1 MEWLWLISLAIA
13 IVVAVLCYRI
23 AEGKGRSGVLWGILG
38 FIIPIIALI
47 IILVL
52 PDKSAPTA

>member
-13 IVVAVLCYRI
+13 IVFAVLCYRI

-52 PDKSAPTA
+52 PDKSTAAA

>member
-13 IVVAVLCYRI
+13 IVIAVLCYRI

-52 PDKSAPTA
+52 PDKSTA

>member
-13 IVVAVLCYRI
+13 IVFAVLCYRI

-52 PDKSAPTA
+52 PDKSTATA

>member
-1 MEWLWLISLAIA
+1 MEWLWLISPAIA

-23 AEGKGRSGVLWGILG
+23 AEGKGRSGVLWGIFG
-38 FIIPIIALI
+38 FIFPIIALI

-52 PDKSAPTA
+52 RSKSMAAV

>member
-13 IVVAVLCYRI
+13 IVIAVLCYRI

-52 PDKSAPTA
+52 PDKSTAAA

>member
-52 PDKSAPTA
+52 PDKSTATA

>member
-23 AEGKGRSGVLWGILG
+23 AEGKGGAAFSGGFLG

-52 PDKSAPTA
+52 PDKSAATA

>member
-13 IVVAVLCYRI
+13 IVIAVLCYRI

-38 FIIPIIALI
+38 FIIPLIALI

-52 PDKSAPTA
+52 PDKSTA

>member
-1 MEWLWLISLAIA
+1 MEWLWLIGLAIA

-38 FIIPIIALI
+38 FIFPIIALI

-52 PDKSAPTA
+52 PSKSTLAV

>member
-52 PDKSAPTA
+52 PDKSAATT

>member
-13 IVVAVLCYRI
+13 IVFAVVCYRI

-38 FIIPIIALI
+38 FLFPIIALI

-52 PDKSAPTA
+52 PSKQTATI

>member
-52 PDKSAPTA
+52 PDKSAATA

>member
-13 IVVAVLCYRI
+13 IVIAVLCYRI

-38 FIIPIIALI
+38 FIVPLIALI

-52 PDKSAPTA
+52 PDKSTA

>member
-1 MEWLWLISLAIA
+1 MEWLWLISPAIA
-13 IVVAVLCYRI
+13 IVFAVLCYRI

-52 PDKSAPTA
+52 PDKSTAAA

>member
-23 AEGKGRSGVLWGILG
+23 AESKGRSGVLWGILG
-38 FIIPIIALI
+38 FILPIVALI

-52 PDKSAPTA
+52 PGKGTATA

>member
-13 IVVAVLCYRI
+13 IVFAVICYRV
-23 AEGKGRSGVLWGILG
+23 AEGKGRSGVLWGIFG

-47 IILVL
+47 IILIL
-52 PDKSAPTA
+52 PDKRAATA